1 MSLPPGPTQSAIF
14 STLHWMRRP
23 FEFFEDCEA
32 RYGDTFTMRLFGLP
46 PLAVYSNPE
55 AVKEIFA
62 DTGEMLH
69 AGRFNLTLRAFL
81 GEHSVLMLDG
91 KEHLRQRRL
100 LLPPFHGERM
110 QAYGQVMLDVTDESI
125 DRWPMNEVFSIHG
138 PMQTI
143 TLRVIL
149 RTILGIEEPR
159 RLAEMSAAITGVLEL
174 AAWPP
179 LLVPAMQVDLG
190 PWSPWG
196 RYRRRAARMD
206 EMLRSEIRQRRRGG
220 HDGRNDVL
228 SLLIDA
234 RDEQGEPMT
243 EDELVDELVTLLVAG
258 HETTATG
265 LAWALRWILDTPA
278 VEHRLLDELD
288 RAAREGPLTP
298 ERIGRLELLD
308 AVVRETLRLQPVIP
322 IVGRV
327 LDKPARVG
335 GFDLPAGTGVVCSIY
350 LAQRRPSVYPD
361 PRRFDPD
368 RFLGK
373 KFTPNEFFP
382 FGGGIRRCI
391 GMAFALYEMKMVL
404 ARVLTRTTLRLD
416 RRDPIRV
423 VRRAI
428 TLTPSGGLRV
438 RLESRRDRSAAARA
452 A

>member
-1 MSLPPGPTQSAIF
+1 MPLPPGPKQSAII
-14 STLHWMRRP
+14 TTWHWMRRP
-23 FEFFEDCEA
+23 FEFFDDCA
-32 RYGDTFTMRLFGLP
+32 ASFGDTFSMRFFGLP

-62 DTGEMLH
+62 DPDETLL

-110 QAYGQVMLDVTDESI
+110 QAYGQAMLDVTDESI
-125 DRWPMNEVFSIHG
+125 DRWPMHEVFAVHG
-138 PMQTI
+138 HMQTI

-149 RTILGIEEPR
+149 RTILGIEEPK
-159 RLAEMSAAITGVLEL
+159 RLAEMSAAITSVLEL

-179 LLVPAMQVDLG
+179 LLIPAMQVDLG

-196 RYRRRAARMD
+196 RYLRRAARMD
-206 EMLRSEIRQRRRGG
+206 ELLRSEIRQRRRGA

-234 RDEQGEPMT
+234 RDEQGQPMT
-243 EDELVDELVTLLVAG
+243 ENELVDELVTLLVAG

-308 AVVRETLRLQPVIP
+308 AVVREALRLQPVIP
-322 IVGRV
+322 IAVSYTH
-327 LDKPARVG
+327 LT
-335 GFDLPAGTGVVCSIY
+335 LPTI
-350 LAQRRPSVYPD
+350 
-361 PRRFDPD
+361 
-368 RFLGK
+368 
-373 KFTPNEFFP
+373 
-382 FGGGIRRCI
+382 
-391 GMAFALYEMKMVL
+391 
-404 ARVLTRTTLRLD
+404 
-416 RRDPIRV
+416 
-423 VRRAI
+423 
-428 TLTPSGGLRV
+428 LRV
-438 RLESRRDRSAAARA
+438 
-452 A
+452 

>member
-1 MSLPPGPTQSAIF
+1 
-14 STLHWMRRP
+14 MRTP
-23 FEFFEDCEA
+23 FEFFDDCAE
-32 RYGDTFTMRLFGLP
+32 RFGDTFSLRFFGLP

-62 DTGEMLH
+62 DPDETLL
-69 AGRFNLTLRAFL
+69 AGKFNLTLRAFL

-110 QAYGQVMLDVTDESI
+110 QAYGQAMLDVTDESI
-125 DRWPMNEVFSIHG
+125 DRWPMHEVFSIHG
-138 PMQTI
+138 HMQTI

-149 RTILGIEEPR
+149 RTIFGIEESR
-159 RLAEMSAAITGVLEL
+159 RLTEMSAAITGVLEL

-179 LLVPAMQVDLG
+179 LLIPSMQVDLG

-196 RYRRRAARMD
+196 RYLRRAARMD
-206 EMLRSEIRQRRRGG
+206 ELLRSEIRQRRRGG

-234 RDEQGEPMT
+234 RDEQGQPMS

-278 VEHRLLDELD
+278 IEHRLLDELD

-308 AVVRETLRLQPVIP
+308 AVVREALRLQPVIP

-327 LDKPARVG
+327 LDRAARVG

-368 RFLGK
+368 RYLGK

-382 FGGGIRRCI
+382 FGGGVRRCI

-404 ARVLTRTTLRLD
+404 ARVLTRATLRLD

-423 VRRAI
+423 VRRSI

-438 RLESRRDRSAAARA
+438 RLESRRDRSGAARA

>member
-1 MSLPPGPTQSAIF
+1 MSLPPGPTQSAIV
-14 STLHWMRRP
+14 STWHWLRRP

-32 RYGDTFTMRLFGLP
+32 LYGDTFTLRLFGLP

-62 DTGEMLH
+62 DPDDMLH

-125 DRWPMNEVFSIHG
+125 DRWPMNEVFPIHG
-138 PMQTI
+138 STQRI

-149 RTILGIEEPR
+149 RTILGIEEPK
-159 RLAEMSAAITGVLEL
+159 RLAEMSAAIHGVLEL

-179 LLVPAMQVDLG
+179 LMLPAMQIDLG

-196 RYRRRAARMD
+196 RYLRRAARMD
-206 EMLRSEIRQRRRGG
+206 ELLRSEIRQRRRGG
-220 HDGRNDVL
+220 HEGRDDVL

-258 HETTATG
+258 HETTATSI
-265 LAWALRWILDTPA
+265 AWALRWILDTPA

-308 AVVRETLRLQPVIP
+308 AVVREALRLQPVIP

-327 LDKPARVG
+327 LEKSARVG

-382 FGGGIRRCI
+382 FGGGVRRCI

-404 ARVLTRTTLRLD
+404 ARVLTRATLRLD
-416 RRDPIRV
+416 RRDPIKV

-438 RLESRRDRSAAARA
+438 RLESRR
-452 A
+452 